1 MKNTILS
8 FVMLCMV
15 SLVLAQQPVKPYN
28 ENQDARADIKKA
40 ISQAQKEHKNVMM
53 QFGGNW
59 CPWCMRFHALVTTYP
74 KLDSLMKA
82 NYVYVLINV
91 PSAKDKAKRDYSL
104 FAEYQYPNRF
114 GFPVFVILDG
124 SGKRLNTVDSDGF
137 EYPNPKV
144 PGYDT
149 LKVERFL
156 KMWSVKALDP
166 KTYNPK

>member
-1 MKNTILS
+1 MKKIILTLTLL
-8 FVMLCMV
+8 FGVIMV
-15 SLVLAQQPVKPYN
+15 NAQEKPKPYN

-40 ISQAQKEHKNVMM
+40 ITQAQKEHKNIMM

-59 CPWCMRFHALVTTYP
+59 CPWCMRFHALVITYP

-91 PSAKDKAKRDYSL
+91 PSSKDKAKRDYTL

-114 GFPVFVILDG
+114 GFPVFVILD
-124 SGKRLNTVDSDGF
+124 SQGKRLNTVDSDGF

-149 LKVERFL
+149 AKVERFL
-156 KMWSVKALDP
+156 KMWSVKALDA
-166 KTYNPK
+166 KSYQAK